1 MHNSRGQGSIFYNKA
16 RDNWTVLY
24 YETDAK
30 TGIRKRKSKSQPTKE
45 MAERFFTSIIY
56 QQKNPLY
63 IKKHKICLGDFMKLR
78 TKTKLETNII
88 SENSLGRINQT
99 LNVIKKSY
107 LYNKKIDEITTEEIQ
122 SFLNTLTDYSNST
135 IKKIYSEF
143 NQIFNYAF
151 SQNLILANPMADIIK
166 PKSKIVNK
174 PLKALTIEEQE
185 YMAKYLM
192 SLSLKKCRY
201 KNVFL
206 IQMFTGMRIGEV
218 LALKIT
224 DIDLAHNIINV
235 EHTISVDA
243 EEKTIIKDTPKS
255 FNGMRE
261 IPLTIYLKPYI
272 IEQMNIAK
280 INNHKENL
288 LFVNRNGGYVDHR
301 IANRILKKILINEFN
316 IKDISTHSLRHT
328 FGTRC
333 AECDIKEVA
342 IQRIMGHSSINAT
355 LDNYVD
361 VSEKLKESE
370 LEKVYSYFKENMNID
385 YEDIVF

>member
-1 MHNSRGQGSIFYNKA
+1 
-16 RDNWTVLY
+16 
-24 YETDAK
+24 
-30 TGIRKRKSKSQPTKE
+30 
-45 MAERFFTSIIY
+45 
-56 QQKNPLY
+56 
-63 IKKHKICLGDFMKLR
+63 MKLR

-235 EHTISVDA
+235 ERTISKNKNSKVILG
-243 EEKTIIKDTPKS
+243 KTTKTYAGTRQLPIPK
-255 FNGMRE
+255 FLRG
-261 IPLTIYLKPYI
+261 YI
-272 IEQMNIAK
+272 MEQMKIVKQSGYNVKLLFRNSLGNIA
-280 INNHKENL
+280 NPAQVNTAFKETIRNL
-288 LFVNRNGGYVDHR
+288 GFTDVTSH
-301 IANRILKKILINEFN
+301 
-316 IKDISTHSLRHT
+316 TLRHT
-328 FGTRC
+328 FATRC
-333 AECDIKEVA
+333 IEGGMKPVVL
-342 IQRIMGHSSINAT
+342 QRLMGHTNIQIT
-355 LDNYVD
+355 LNTYTSVFN
-361 VSEKLKESE
+361 KYKESE
-370 LEKVYSYFKENMNID
+370 ITKVNNYYLDNNIISNAQKEICDYSVVCMKNE
-385 YEDIVF
+385 E